1 MTHLTTQ
8 VVHIFSKVS
17 SIYLQ
22 LDISNWSP
30 SSSFPSPEDVF
41 KCVSKF
47 RKHIL
52 GDHTLDLYQNY
63 GSTMKV

>member
-8 VVHIFSKVS
+8 VVHISSKF

-22 LDISNWSP
+22 LDVSNWSP
-30 SSSFPSPEDVF
+30 STTFPSPEDVF
-41 KCVSKF
+41 ESVSKF
-47 RKHIL
+47 QKHIL
-52 GDHTLDLYQNY
+52 CDHTLGSYQDY